1 MRQRYGE
8 PVTSRWQRTGA
19 PRGDD
24 YDARWK
30 SLEASGQDPHGEV
43 AFVMR
48 FAPQSVLD
56 AGCGTGRVAIELARR
71 GVTAV
76 GVDLDRSMLETA
88 RRKAPQLRFIEAD
101 LAALALADRFDVV
114 VMAGNVMI
122 FVEPGTE
129 AQVVAR
135 MAAHLVPGG
144 RLVAGF
150 QLGQTL
156 TLADYDAAAAAAGL
170 VLDARFATWDADPFT
185 ADARYAVSVHRHAGA

>member
-1 MRQRYGE
+1 MS
-8 PVTSRWQRTGA
+8 SRWQRTGA

-30 SLEASGQDPHGEV
+30 ALEASGHDPHGEV

-71 GVTAV
+71 GVTAI
-76 GVDLDRSMLETA
+76 GVDLDPAMLDAA
-88 RRKAPQLRFIEAD
+88 RRKDPHLQWICAD
-101 LAALALADRFDVV
+101 LAALDLDTRVDVV

-135 MAAHLVPGG
+135 LAAHLLPGG

-150 QLGQTL
+150 ELGQTL
-156 TLADYDAAAAAAGL
+156 RLDEYDTAAAAAGL
-170 VLDARFATWDADPFT
+170 VFESRFATWDGDPFT
-185 ADARYAVSVHRHAGA
+185 PDARYAVSVHRFPTT